1 MASHLEIDC
10 EALAI
15 DVQVN
20 EEKQIA
26 VLTFVSIEN
35 SLEVS
40 LPMRAL
46 EQFRARISHKLPQ
59 ASPHTPAPE
68 PPTDHLDQQAGP

>member
-1 MASHLEIDC
+1 MANHLKIDF

-15 DVQVN
+15 DVHLS
-20 EEKQIA
+20 EGTQIA

-40 LPMRAL
+40 LPLQAL
-46 EQFRARISHKLPQ
+46 EQFRDRISHILPEVSLRTQ
-59 ASPHTPAPE
+59 TPESPL
-68 PPTDHLDQQAGP
+68 DH

>member
-1 MASHLEIDC
+1 MASHLVIDC

-15 DVQVN
+15 DVQVS
-20 EEKQIA
+20 EAKKLA

-40 LPMRAL
+40 LPVQAL
-46 EQFRARISHKLPQ
+46 EQFLDRISRRLPE
-59 ASPHTPAPE
+59 ATPHIPAPE
-68 PPTDHLDQQAGP
+68 QPIDHLDQPEGS

>member
-1 MASHLEIDC
+1 MASHLEIDF

-15 DVQVN
+15 DVHVSQ
-20 EEKQIA
+20 QTQTA
-26 VLTFVSIEN
+26 VLTFVSIDN

-40 LPMRAL
+40 LPLQAL
-46 EQFRARISHKLPQ
+46 EQFRARISHKLAE

-68 PPTDHLDQQAGP
+68 PPADHLDQPEGQ

>member
-1 MASHLEIDC
+1 MATHLEIDC

-15 DVQVN
+15 DVQVS
-20 EEKQIA
+20 EAKQIA

-40 LPMRAL
+40 LPVRAL
-46 EQFRARISHKLPQ
+46 EQFLDRISRRLPEL
-59 ASPHTPAPE
+59 SPHTPAPE
-68 PPTDHLDQQAGP
+68 PPIDHLDQPEGP